1 METKI
6 SIQKAYFKLKS
17 GNMDKSDFAGLANH
31 RSVLIRHYL
40 ARNEST
46 PLSVLKLLIWDPDM
60 LVRDYATRNYLK
72 KKRREKV

>member
-17 GNMDKSDFAGLANH
+17 GNMDKSDFTELVGH
-31 RSVLIRHYL
+31 PSVLIRHYL
-40 ARNEST
+40 AKNEST

-60 LVRDYATRNYLK
+60 LVRDYATRSYLK
-72 KKRREKV
+72 RKRREKV

>member
-1 METKI
+1 M
-6 SIQKAYFKLKS
+6 
-17 GNMDKSDFAGLANH
+17 GKSDFAELVKH
-31 RSVLIRHYL
+31 PSVLIRHYL
-40 ARNEST
+40 ARNELT